1 MSNKKNK
8 KSGERIGKVNP
19 IFYALA
25 CAYLKPKYTKKYGI
39 TYDNEIVKDVKGP
52 AIIVATHT
60 SDEDHMI
67 SGMTLYPV
75 RPTYIVSEHFMRI
88 PSTARLLKLMHVI
101 TKKMFCADISTIR
114 KVMRAKKENAVIV
127 IFAEGRLSS
136 YGHTLPVA
144 DGTAELIKKLG
155 VDLYAWKAE
164 GAYLTFPKWRDK
176 GDSRCGKI
184 RSSVKLL
191 LTADEV
197 AEKSVAEIKEITAK
211 AIENDDE
218 LAMAGVEYKSADIA
232 RGVDRILF
240 KCPKCL
246 KEGTITAGEG
256 HIRCECGFDATLDSY
271 YRLHNAPF
279 ERINEWFEW
288 QQDSIDVETE
298 SLYTKAILGTCGKD
312 GFMDPDAGEG
322 EVYMDKDVFR
332 LSGTLHGEPIEFS
345 IATEKIG
352 AFPVTP
358 GDHFDIYINNKLVYV
373 APTPDSKSTV
383 KWVCFLDK
391 LHAVRAANASSGT
404 SVVS

>member
-1 MSNKKNK
+1 
-8 KSGERIGKVNP
+8 
-19 IFYALA
+19 
-25 CAYLKPKYTKKYGI
+25 
-39 TYDNEIVKDVKGP
+39 
-52 AIIVATHT
+52 
-60 SDEDHMI
+60 
-67 SGMTLYPV
+67 
-75 RPTYIVSEHFMRI
+75 
-88 PSTARLLKLMHVI
+88 
-101 TKKMFCADISTIR
+101 
-114 KVMRAKKENAVIV
+114 MRAKKEGAVLV

-144 DGTAELIKKLG
+144 DGTAELIKRLG

-176 GDSRCGKI
+176 GDSRQGKI

-197 AEKSVAEIKEITAK
+197 SKASVDEIREITAK

-218 LAMAGVEYKSADIA
+218 LAMAGVEYKSADIS

-240 KCPKCL
+240 KCPNCL

-256 HIRCECGFDATLDSY
+256 HIRCECGLDATLDSF

-288 QQDSIDVETE
+288 QQNSIDVETE
-298 SLYTKAILGTCGKD
+298 SLYTRATLGCCGKD
-312 GFMDPDAGEG
+312 GFMDANAGEG
-322 EVYMDKDVFR
+322 EVYMDKDIFK

-345 IATEKIG
+345 IQSDKIG
-352 AFPVTP
+352 AFPVSP

-373 APTPDSKSTV
+373 APAEPNSTV
-383 KWVCFLDK
+383 KWVCFLDR
-391 LHAVRAANASSGT
+391 LNEVRKTEEAS
-404 SVVS
+404 V